1 MAKGVQNALAH
12 ELPYSTEYLALLVY
26 LLYSVCLLRNHN
38 DNWGSAPHKFKTDP
52 SHFQVLRTGALAIT
66 LHTSI
71 YDYLPRG
78 RYPILRPCEYLKV
91 EQQLLSVF
99 CRQSTDR
106 DPRCSLAAGHLPAH
120 YRTHSLITKS
130 PTKREANEG
139 PSKGRKDHRRCFS
152 HCPNY
157 SAKVA
162 YIHRSFAFSLSVR
175 QNSFPCL
182 SSDSPSFCSYRKG
195 KGSEEQGLY
204 QKQSGLR

>member
-1 MAKGVQNALAH
+1 MNCLTVRSTLPCLSTYCTPYACLLA
-12 ELPYSTEYLALLVY
+12 
-26 LLYSVCLLRNHN
+26 CLLRNHN

-52 SHFQVLRTGALAIT
+52 SHFQVFRTGALAIT

-91 EQQLLSVF
+91 EQQLLAVF

-139 PSKGRKDHRRCFS
+139 PSKGRKRSSPLFLSLPQLLCKS
-152 HCPNY
+152 C
-157 SAKVA
+157 
-162 YIHRSFAFSLSVR
+162 IHT
-175 QNSFPCL
+175 
-182 SSDSPSFCSYRKG
+182 
-195 KGSEEQGLY
+195 
-204 QKQSGLR
+204 